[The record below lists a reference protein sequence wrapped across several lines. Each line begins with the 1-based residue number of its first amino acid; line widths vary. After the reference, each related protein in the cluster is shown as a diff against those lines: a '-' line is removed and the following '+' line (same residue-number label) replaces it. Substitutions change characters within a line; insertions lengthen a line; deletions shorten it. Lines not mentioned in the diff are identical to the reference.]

1 MERNQQAGR
10 GGARLAAKRGVKLDW
25 LRTRA
30 ITTRSSHAT
39 GPTIGG
45 ICTPMGNAACRET
58 QMVQWSGAALSR
70 SGCKWQTGSII
81 ATSSKTILLA
91 IEILLT
97 RTGLHGFDVLGM
109 RDSVEALRP
118 RPTNKVYPVWRTRGD
133 SRRVGAPFS
142 PRSLRLEWDRV
153 FQRWETIAFIEY

>member
-45 ICTPMGNAACRET
+45 VCTPMGNAACRET

-70 SGCKWQTGSII
+70 SGCKCQTGSII

-97 RTGLHGFDVLGM
+97 RALGLGCMASMCLGCEIPC
-109 RDSVEALRP
+109 RLYDHSQQ
-118 RPTNKVYPVWRTRGD
+118 TKVYPVWRTRGD
-133 SRRVGAPFS
+133 SR
-142 PRSLRLEWDRV
+142 
-153 FQRWETIAFIEY
+153 